1 MYKIAAQLANTA
13 PRLRLPGVR
22 LVATLS
28 TNRVGSPAVSQ
39 TWFLKT

>member
-1 MYKIAAQLANTA
+1 MYNIAAELAFTA
-13 PRLRLPGVR
+13 SRLRLPGVH

-28 TNRVGSPAVSQ
+28 ANGVGSPAVSQ